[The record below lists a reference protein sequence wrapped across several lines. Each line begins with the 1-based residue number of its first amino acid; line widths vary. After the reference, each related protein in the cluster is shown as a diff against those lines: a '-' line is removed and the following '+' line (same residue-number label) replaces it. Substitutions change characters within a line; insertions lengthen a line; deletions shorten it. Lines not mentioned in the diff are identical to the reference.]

1 MKNLETL
8 ARLHVDE
15 AIQAGLE
22 SQAIHRAL
30 AEGTPQAGRAVQPLA
45 WLGRLA
51 AGLGRALWRAIWPAA
66 APQPGERIETH
77 G

>member
-15 AIQAGLE
+15 AIQAGLD

-30 AEGTPQAGRAVQPLA
+30 ADGSPRGGRVFQPLA

-51 AGLGRALWRAIWPAA
+51 ASLGRALWPAP
-66 APQPGERIETH
+66 APQPGERIETR